1 MEGKFKTFSQT
12 GIWGLGSGGRQP
24 YPTYVRTYVRTVKSR
39 MHLESPTPRN
49 LQHRRPPLLS
59 QAWLE
64 TFWGLK
70 SNRGLGLGSQEQP
83 CLGLGS
89 QEHIRTYVRTY
100 VRKPFWLKD
109 ICTALCRA
117 SASRGKPLHNYLKD
131 ICTGLCRASA
141 SRGKP
146 SAIGQNDIPHLL
158 FWKQKKGERKENT
171 YVIEIRTYVRA

>member
-1 MEGKFKTFSQT
+1 MV
-12 GIWGLGSGGRQP
+12 W
-24 YPTYVRTYVRTVKSR
+24 V
-39 MHLESPTPRN
+39 
-49 LQHRRPPLLS
+49 
-59 QAWLE
+59 
-64 TFWGLK
+64 WGLK
-70 SNRGLGLGSQEQP
+70 SNRVWVWGLKN
-83 CLGLGS
+83 
-89 QEHIRTYVRTY
+89 IYVRTYVRTY

-158 FWKQKKGERKENT
+158 FWKQKK
-171 YVIEIRTYVRA
+171 

>member
-1 MEGKFKTFSQT
+1 M
-12 GIWGLGSGGRQP
+12 GSGVWRTAALP
-24 YPTYVRTYVRTVKSR
+24 YVRTYVRTVKSR

-158 FWKQKKGERKENT
+158 FWKQKKGERKEHT
-171 YVIEIRTYVRA
+171 YVRTYVRTCVKQK